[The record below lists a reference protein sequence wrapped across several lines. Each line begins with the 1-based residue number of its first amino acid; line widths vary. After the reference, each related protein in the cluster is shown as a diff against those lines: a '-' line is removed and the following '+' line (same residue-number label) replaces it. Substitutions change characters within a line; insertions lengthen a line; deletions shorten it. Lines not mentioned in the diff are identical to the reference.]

1 MSESSALAATLLD
14 LRGVWRDRL
23 TAVDGSGREV
33 THDPHGGVPG
43 AFPYENL
50 VYIDFDGE
58 HFVQTSVV
66 SSGRDPAVRTF
77 EARRNG
83 ETLVFTRLGPGAP
96 NIVGISPMRG
106 HLWFV
111 ADDILHDGIS
121 RYAEPDHVHVE
132 GDRRWR
138 HTVLWRHGSL
148 VRVMH
153 VAGSLLGRDTSRRRS
168 DDPRGADGPV
178 HDTRSEVEMY
188 EAGGNVR

>member
-1 MSESSALAATLLD
+1 MSDSSALVATLSD

-23 TAVDGSGREV
+23 TAVDGAGRV
-33 THDPHGGVPG
+33 VNHDPHGGVPG

-58 HFVQTSVV
+58 RFVQTSVV
-66 SSGRDPAVRTF
+66 LSGREPAVRTF
-77 EARRNG
+77 EARRRDD
-83 ETLVFTRLGPGAP
+83 TLVFTPLGPGAP
-96 NIVGISPMRG
+96 TIIGVSAVRG

-111 ADDILHDGIS
+111 ADDIVHDGIS
-121 RYAEPDHVHVE
+121 RYAEPDHIHVE

-138 HTVLWRHGSL
+138 HTVLWRHGAL

-153 VAGSLLGRDTSRRRS
+153 VAGSLLSRDTSRRRD
-168 DDPRGADGPV
+168 DDPRGVDGPV

-188 EAGGNVR
+188 DAGRSAR